1 MDIPPPAEGATTHN
15 QKGWLGAYFTFHAFL
30 SRLCLKLAVAGILLI
45 TLAVLYQIFGRY
57 VLNDSPAWT
66 EIFALVLVLYV
77 TCFAAAVGV
86 RDDRHIGVESILT
99 LAPPPIRKTGVIVVC
114 LGMVTFG
121 LCMTWG
127 GWILSAEMWAYV
139 NPGLPIS
146 QAWSYVP
153 LALGGILIAMFAV
166 ERIVAT
172 VLNIKVIASWH

>member
-1 MDIPPPAEGATTHN
+1 MDTPPPTQGGTTQN
-15 QKGWLGAYFTFHAFL
+15 QRGWLGAYFAFHASI
-30 SRLCLKLAVAGILLI
+30 SRLCLKFAVAGIVLI

-99 LAPPPIRKTGVIVVC
+99 LAPKPIRKAGMIVVY
-114 LGMVTFG
+114 LGMITFG
-121 LCMTWG
+121 LCMAWG
-127 GWILSAEMWAYV
+127 GSILSAEMWAYV

-153 LALGGILIAMFAV
+153 LAIGGILIAMFAV

-172 VLNIKVIASWH
+172 VLNITVIASWH